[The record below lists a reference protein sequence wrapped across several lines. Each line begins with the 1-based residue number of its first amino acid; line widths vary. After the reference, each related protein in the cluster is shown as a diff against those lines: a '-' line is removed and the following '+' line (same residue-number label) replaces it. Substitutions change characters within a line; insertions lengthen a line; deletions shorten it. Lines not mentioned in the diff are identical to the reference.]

1 MKKIHQIYISDNNAP
16 PGEYV
21 ANQMQ
26 KLKHMYSDYEY
37 TLYDNEMCR
46 DQVRS
51 LLGEEAVELY
61 DSLNSYAFRADLA
74 RYCILYQHGGFYF
87 DSIIC
92 PEFKVEFDDFPVMY
106 RAPVGGCR
114 YGALADG
121 QELTAIENGVMY
133 FNKSKHPFLWDAI
146 SLSLKNIKEQSYG
159 IHPLDVTG
167 PVMLGR
173 LKKYDICFGQSK
185 FLDAE
190 QQAVYQTEKAAYFKD
205 VLHWIY
211 KSKNLSALGCYGVN
225 SYEQMWKEK
234 WLFKSAGI
242 KFISFYTANYEQDAK
257 QLKNSLVKLGIDD
270 SNVDY
275 RERVGLWAANT
286 QMKAKFI
293 LEKLRKYDA
302 VIWTDADSVVLQ
314 KPSFFDTITT
324 DVGLFFIPQELVTD
338 WDVPKHCIIKNVDS
352 YLQSGTMYFKNN
364 NRVIKLLESWIKLN
378 EKDSKQWDQWTL
390 QVALQ
395 NSDVTVTQLPPEYV
409 GAPFILQK
417 YSIEHP
423 VILHTMASER
433 NKDKDIGTNHIK
445 DKRLE
450 LLAIRANSR
459 IKNV

>member
-1 MKKIHQIYISDNNAP
+1 MKKIHQIWISDNNTKP
-16 PGEYV
+16 SEYV

-51 LLGEEAVELY
+51 LFGEEAVKLY
-61 DSLNSYAFRADLA
+61 DSLNSYSFRADLA

-92 PEFKVEFDDFPVMY
+92 PEFKVEFDNFPVLY
-106 RAPVGGCR
+106 KSP
-114 YGALADG
+114 DG
-121 QELTAIENGVMY
+121 SCDGYNAIDNGVMY
-133 FNKSKHPFLWDAI
+133 FNKPKHQFLLGAI
-146 SLSLKNIKEQSYG
+146 NLSLKNIKQQLYG
-159 IHPLDVTG
+159 VNPLDVTG

-173 LKKYDICFGQSK
+173 LKEYDIRFGRSK
-185 FLDAE
+185 LLDAKL
-190 QQAVYQTEKAAYFKD
+190 QSVHSTDKAAYFD
-205 VLHWIY
+205 DDLHWLHKPSGSYLQTFKCDGI
-211 KSKNLSALGCYGVN
+211 N
-225 SYEQMWKEK
+225 SYEQMWHER
-234 WLFKSAGI
+234 WLFKSGGT

-257 QLKNSLVKLGIDD
+257 KLKNSLIKLGIDD
-270 SNVDY
+270 SDVDY

-302 VIWTDADSVVLQ
+302 VVWTDADSIVVQ

-324 DVGLFFIPQELVTD
+324 DVGLFFLPKELDEDFVL
-338 WDVPKHCIIKNVDS
+338 PNHSILKNVDS

-364 NRVIKLLESWIKLN
+364 DRVIKLLESWVKIN
-378 EKDSKQWDQWTL
+378 QKDLKQWDQWTL

-395 NSDVTVTQLPPEYV
+395 NSDVSITQLPPEYI
-409 GAPFILQK
+409 GAPFILKK
-417 YSIEHP
+417 YSIDHP
-423 VILHTMASER
+423 VILHTMASGR
-433 NKDKDIGTNHIK
+433 NKDIGTNYIK

-450 LLAIRANSR
+450 LVAIRANSR
-459 IKNV
+459 RN